1 MAHPRGGQLSHF
13 QRLALVSA
21 GCPDLAGLLPL
32 REAAVMRKALAI
44 GLEALEVPNL
54 LWGLLAGEISLVL
67 AAAASD
73 RLPAVLIR
81 SLQLFLRF

>member
-1 MAHPRGGQLSHF
+1 
-13 QRLALVSA
+13 
-21 GCPDLAGLLPL
+21 
-32 REAAVMRKALAI
+32 MRKALAI
-44 GLEALEVPNL
+44 GLEAIEAPNL
-54 LWGLLAGEISLVL
+54 LWGLLAGEISLAL

>member
-1 MAHPRGGQLSHF
+1 MPFHPL
-13 QRLALVSA
+13 
-21 GCPDLAGLLPL
+21 
-32 REAAVMRKALAI
+32 AVMRKALAI

-54 LWGLLAGEISLVL
+54 LWGLLAGEIALVL
-67 AAAASD
+67 AAAGSD

>member
-1 MAHPRGGQLSHF
+1 LPF
-13 QRLALVSA
+13 YAL
-21 GCPDLAGLLPL
+21 
-32 REAAVMRKALAI
+32 AVMRKALAI

-54 LWGLLAGEISLVL
+54 LWGLLAGEIALVL
-67 AAAASD
+67 AAAGSD

>member
-1 MAHPRGGQLSHF
+1 MLIGAPRPAQ
-13 QRLALVSA
+13 AW
-21 GCPDLAGLLPL
+21 LLPL
-32 REAAVMRKALAI
+32 QIGAVMRKALAI

-67 AAAASD
+67 LAAASD
-73 RLPAVLIR
+73 KLPGVLIR